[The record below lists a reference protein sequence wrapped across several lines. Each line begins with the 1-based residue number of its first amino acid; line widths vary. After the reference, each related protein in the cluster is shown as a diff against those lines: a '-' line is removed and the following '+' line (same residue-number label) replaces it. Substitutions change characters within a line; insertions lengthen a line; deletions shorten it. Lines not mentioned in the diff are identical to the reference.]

1 MYGFHANPTK
11 SLTSNFNQAIRTRDH
26 RLIKNQPTN
35 LSYHNLCTLKQPPSN
50 VGQLLGLN
58 LKYCVT
64 PPTPKPD
71 LQATVGKLIRS
82 VRTQNMLVQRKVKS
96 TQFIPQ
102 LYKKNSFYSP
112 PLATDEIEYNLSK
125 FDSLLEKAAADL
137 PTKCKSN
144 LTPTQYKLLQDLKGN
159 PEFIILPS
167 DKNLGPAILNRE
179 VYMERVL
186 TEHLLS
192 KAYRHVPPIEAT
204 AYLCQTKTS
213 LQRLYRSHKT
223 KLSPAERQYFE
234 RSFPETHRNP
244 MFYIIP
250 KVQKEPVKY
259 RPVVS
264 CINSFNAIFSTWL
277 DYKMKQLLHCIPTY
291 LKDSSDLL
299 KDLEALPQLPEN
311 ARIFTADA
319 TAMYTNIDTAT
330 ALEAFTFLFDH
341 YKKEIPENFPRE
353 FFLQALEIVMN
364 RNLFQFDDTFWL
376 QLDGTAMGT
385 PTACLYATISY
396 GVYERNKILPAY
408 STFLSFYKRFID
420 DVFGIWIPSTD
431 GMDDDHWEKF
441 KLAMNGWGKLQWV
454 ISERSKK
461 ADFLDLTISL
471 EKGKILT
478 RTFQKSMNLYLY
490 IPPISAHPTS
500 CFKGLIVGN
509 FLRFR
514 KQNNDHD
521 FCTLLGNFIQ
531 HLLAR
536 GHSLKAIKS
545 HFLQAAATADKSK
558 LQKIQRKQ
566 ITSATAEASPI
577 NTDIANRSLYL
588 HWRYHPTGI
597 QRDKLRE
604 IYDATLKSCNP
615 FQQGMTI
622 AMSRPKNLRDLL
634 TRTTLNEPAGKRA
647 SDYYQKICC
656 TDTSPAPPV
665 VAAGTP

>member
-1 MYGFHANPTK
+1 
-11 SLTSNFNQAIRTRDH
+11 
-26 RLIKNQPTN
+26 
-35 LSYHNLCTLKQPPSN
+35 
-50 VGQLLGLN
+50 
-58 LKYCVT
+58 
-64 PPTPKPD
+64 
-71 LQATVGKLIRS
+71 
-82 VRTQNMLVQRKVKS
+82 
-96 TQFIPQ
+96 
-102 LYKKNSFYSP
+102 
-112 PLATDEIEYNLSK
+112 
-125 FDSLLEKAAADL
+125 
-137 PTKCKSN
+137 
-144 LTPTQYKLLQDLKGN
+144 
-159 PEFIILPS
+159 
-167 DKNLGPAILNRE
+167 
-179 VYMERVL
+179 MERVL

-204 AYLCQTKTS
+204 AYLLQTKTS
-213 LQRLYRSHKT
+213 LQSLYRSHKT
-223 KLSPAERQYFE
+223 KLSLAERQYFE
-234 RSFPETHRNP
+234 RSFTETHRNP

-291 LKDSSDLL
+291 LKDSNDLL
-299 KDLEALPQLPEN
+299 TDLAALPKLPEN

-319 TAMYTNIDTAT
+319 TAMYTNIATAT
-330 ALEAFTFLFDH
+330 ALEAFNFLFDH

-385 PTACLYATISY
+385 PAACLHATISY
-396 GVYERNKILPAY
+396 GIYERNKILPAY
-408 STFLSFYKRFID
+408 RNFLLFYKRFID
-420 DVFGIWIPSTD
+420 DVLGIWIPSTD
-431 GMDDDHWEKF
+431 GTDDDHWEKF
-441 KLAMNGWGKLQWV
+441 KLAMNGWGKLKWV

-514 KQNNDHD
+514 KQNKDDN
-521 FCTLLGNFIQ
+521 FCTLIGNFAK

-536 GHSLKAIKS
+536 GHTMKAIKN
-545 HFLQAAATADKSK
+545 HFLQAAATTDKSK
-558 LQKIQRKQ
+558 LQKLQQKPTIP
-566 ITSATAEASPI
+566 SAEENSPI
-577 NTDIANRSLYL
+577 DPAIANRSLYL
-588 HWRYHPTGI
+588 HWKYHPEGI
-597 QRDKLRE
+597 QRETLRK
-604 IYDATLKSCNP
+604 IYEATLKSCNP

-634 TRTTLNEPAGKRA
+634 TRTALNEPTGKRA
-647 SDYYQKICC
+647 SDYYQKILC
-656 TDTSPAPPV
+656 TDASPASSV
-665 VAAGTP
+665 